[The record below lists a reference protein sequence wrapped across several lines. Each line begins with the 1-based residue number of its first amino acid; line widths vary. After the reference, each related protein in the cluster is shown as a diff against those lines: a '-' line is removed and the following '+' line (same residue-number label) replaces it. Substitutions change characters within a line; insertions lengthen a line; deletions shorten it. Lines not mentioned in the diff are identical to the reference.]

1 MNVALVYGVFGRY
14 HLARYV
20 AARRAIAGCG
30 ELVGI
35 EIVDGLGATNV
46 AGWRAER
53 QEDLGITTLFKGRN
67 ILSVPGGEVVAAV
80 QAALDAAA
88 PDVVAIPGWTVPE
101 ALGALQWATARGAG
115 RVLLSATT
123 EIDFRR
129 QSVREWVKRR
139 IVSQFDAAL
148 VGGARHKQY
157 VAKLG
162 VPAERIELG
171 YDVVDNAYF
180 AAELE
185 KTLAD
190 ASRIRRESGLPER
203 YFLTAAR
210 FIPKKNLSRLLQAY
224 ADYRRQAGS
233 TAWGLVIAGD
243 GELRPALEDEAK
255 RLDLG
260 DHVLFPGFAGYDQM
274 PAYYGL
280 AGAYVQAST
289 SEQWGLVVNEAMAS
303 GLPVLVS
310 DRCGCSADLVH
321 EGING
326 WTFDPYDVA
335 GMTAAL
341 LRTSELPD
349 DRLQEMSAASRR
361 IVDQWGPDR
370 FARGLLRAAE
380 SSLTVRSRRSRLL
393 DRALTRMALRVAPR

>member
-101 ALGALQWATARGAG
+101 ALGALQWATTRGAG

-129 QSVREWVKRR
+129 KTVREWVKRR

-148 VGGARHKQY
+148 VGGTRHRQY

-162 VPAERIELG
+162 VSADRIEPG
-171 YDVVDNAYF
+171 YDVVDNDYF

-185 KTLAD
+185 KTRTD
-190 ASRIRRESGLPER
+190 APRIRRELGLPER

-210 FIPKKNLSRLLQAY
+210 FIAKKNLSRLLQAY
-224 ADYRRQAGS
+224 AEYRRQAGS
-233 TAWGLVIAGD
+233 AAWKLVIAGD
-243 GELRPALEDEAK
+243 GELRPALEAEAE

-260 DHVLFPGFAGYDQM
+260 EAALFPGFAGYDQM

-310 DRCGCSADLVH
+310 DRCGCAPDLVH
-321 EGING
+321 EGVNG

-335 GMTAAL
+335 GMTTVL
-341 LRTSELPD
+341 LRISGLPD
-349 DRLQEMSAASRR
+349 ARLQDMAVASRR

-380 SSLTVRSRRSRLL
+380 ASLTARARGSRLL
-393 DRALTRMALRVAPR
+393 DRALTRLALRVAPR